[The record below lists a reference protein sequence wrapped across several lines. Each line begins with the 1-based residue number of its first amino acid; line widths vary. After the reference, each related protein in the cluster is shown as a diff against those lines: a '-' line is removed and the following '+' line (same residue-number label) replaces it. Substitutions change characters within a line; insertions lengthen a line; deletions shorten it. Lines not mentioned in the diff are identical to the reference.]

1 MSNDNNNYQINDFLR
16 NMSKKEIKGIAEI
29 VQGQTSVS
37 LLVQSASFSHS
48 TVAGINIKP
57 YISAVCS
64 IMGNKRTC
72 FASLGTNNPIAIGE
86 EISNKDFVRVIV
98 DSKGKANKKIYLHFK
113 EKTTEYSNEDEENDN
128 CLLVY
133 VETKN
138 YAHFCLYEGFLPNKV
153 TELYVKDEKGKLAI
167 RTVALS
173 FLKRT
178 FPELETSYFYGERN

>member
-113 EKTTEYSNEDEENDN
+113 EKPQNTVMRMRKMIT
-128 CLLVY
+128 VY
-133 VETKN
+133 WYMWKQKITLIFAYMKDFYRIRSLN
-138 YAHFCLYEGFLPNKV
+138 YMLKMRKESWQYEQ
-153 TELYVKDEKGKLAI
+153 
-167 RTVALS
+167 
-173 FLKRT
+173 
-178 FPELETSYFYGERN
+178 